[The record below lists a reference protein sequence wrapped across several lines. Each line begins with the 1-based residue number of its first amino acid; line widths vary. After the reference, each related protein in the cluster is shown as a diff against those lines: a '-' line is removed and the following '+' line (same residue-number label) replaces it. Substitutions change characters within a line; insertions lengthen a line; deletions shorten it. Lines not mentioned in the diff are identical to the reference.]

1 MRNGRVD
8 MNCEE
13 FEILGLE
20 SQRDVSISDE
30 GRERAL
36 QHARVCGRCAALG
49 ASWEA
54 AQTELAA
61 LAESSLLL
69 PVPARLETRVLQQ
82 FRLKHQPRQERRFL
96 QLATWALA
104 AAAVIVC
111 TFGVWDWHKWR
122 QGSLGGDS
130 RAAAVVARDKVFS
143 PATGSSAT
151 NASPVTDDSEILMAG
166 NESIEGKGGS
176 GGNDFIQLPGSSL
189 QDAEDGAIVRV
200 GMERASLAAFGLPV
214 NEEEAS
220 DWIQV
225 DVLVGSDG
233 SAQALRLP
241 E

>member
-1 MRNGRVD
+1 

-13 FEILGLE
+13 FEILGLD
-20 SQRDVSISDE
+20 SQRDGSMGDDS
-30 GRERAL
+30 RQRAL

-49 ASWEA
+49 ASWAA
-54 AQTELAA
+54 AQAELAA
-61 LAESSLLL
+61 LAEDSRMLR
-69 PVPARLETRVLQQ
+69 VPARVETRVLQQ

-122 QGSLGGDS
+122 QGSLGGNIAGS
-130 RAAAVVARDKVFS
+130 PTAALDAVS
-143 PATGSSAT
+143 SHSTGSSAT
-151 NASPVTDDSEILMAG
+151 NGSPATDDSEILMAG
-166 NESIEGKGGS
+166 NEGS

-189 QDAEDGAIVRV
+189 QEAEDGAVVRV

-214 NEEEAS
+214 NEDEAS

-225 DVLVGSDG
+225 DLLVGSDG
-233 SAQALRLP
+233 SAQAVRLP

>member
-1 MRNGRVD
+1 

-13 FEILGLE
+13 FEIFGLD
-20 SQRDVSISDE
+20 SQRDGSIRDD
-30 GRERAL
+30 GRERAV

-49 ASWEA
+49 ASWAA
-54 AQTELAA
+54 AQAELAA
-61 LAESSLLL
+61 LAEHSRVLR
-69 PVPARLETRVLQQ
+69 VPARVETRVLQQ

-104 AAAVIVC
+104 AAALIVC
-111 TFGVWDWHKWR
+111 TLGIWDWHKWR
-122 QGSLGGDS
+122 EGSLGGNS
-130 RAAAVVARDKVFS
+130 TAASSVAALDAVS
-143 PATGSSAT
+143 SHATGSSGA

-166 NESIEGKGGS
+166 NESN
-176 GGNDFIQLPGSSL
+176 GGNDFTQLPGSSL
-189 QDAEDGAIVRV
+189 QEVEDGAVVRV

-225 DVLVGSDG
+225 DLLVGSDG
-233 SAQALRLP
+233 SAQAVRLP

>member
-1 MRNGRVD
+1 

-13 FEILGLE
+13 FEIVGLD
-20 SQRDVSISDE
+20 SQRDGSITDD

-49 ASWEA
+49 ASWAA
-54 AQTELAA
+54 AQAELSA
-61 LAESSLLL
+61 LAESSRTLR
-69 PVPARLETRVLQQ
+69 VPPRVETRVLQQ

-96 QLATWALA
+96 QLATWGLA

-111 TFGVWDWHKWR
+111 TLGVWDWHKWR
-122 QGSLGGDS
+122 QGSLGGNIAAS
-130 RAAAVVARDKVFS
+130 QAAALDADS
-143 PATGSSAT
+143 GHPTGTSGISDSA
-151 NASPVTDDSEILMAG
+151 VGDDSEILMAD
-166 NESIEGKGGS
+166 NES

-189 QDAEDGAIVRV
+189 QEAEDGAVVRV

-214 NEEEAS
+214 NEDEAS

-225 DVLVGSDG
+225 DVLVASDG
-233 SAQALRLP
+233 SAQAVRLP

>member
-1 MRNGRVD
+1 MK
-8 MNCEE
+8 CEE
-13 FEILGLE
+13 FEILGLD
-20 SQRDVSISDE
+20 SQRDGSISSD

-36 QHARVCGRCAALG
+36 QHVRVCGRCAALG
-49 ASWEA
+49 ASWAA

-61 LAESSLLL
+61 LAESSQILRA
-69 PVPARLETRVLQQ
+69 PARVETRVLQQ

-96 QLATWALA
+96 QLATWGLA

-111 TFGVWDWHKWR
+111 TLGVWDWHKWR
-122 QGSLGGDS
+122 QGSLGGNIAAS
-130 RAAAVVARDKVFS
+130 PAAAVDAVSS
-143 PATGSSAT
+143 PSSGSSTT

-166 NESIEGKGGS
+166 NEGNEGS

-189 QDAEDGAIVRV
+189 QEAEDGAVVRV

-214 NEEEAS
+214 NEDEAS

-233 SAQALRLP
+233 SAQAVRLP

>member
-1 MRNGRVD
+1 

-13 FEILGLE
+13 FEIVGLD
-20 SQRDVSISDE
+20 SQRDGSISDD
-30 GRERAL
+30 GRERAV

-49 ASWEA
+49 ASWAA

-61 LAESSLLL
+61 LAESSRILR
-69 PVPARLETRVLQQ
+69 VPARVETRVLQQ

-104 AAAVIVC
+104 ATAVIVC
-111 TFGVWDWHKWR
+111 TFGIWDWHKWR
-122 QGSLGGDS
+122 QGSLGGNS
-130 RAAAVVARDKVFS
+130 TAAVPAAALNAV
-143 PATGSSAT
+143 SSRSTSSSGT

-166 NESIEGKGGS
+166 NESN
-176 GGNDFIQLPGSSL
+176 GGNDFTQLPGSSL
-189 QDAEDGAIVRV
+189 QALEDGAVVRV

-214 NEEEAS
+214 NEDEAS

-225 DVLVGSDG
+225 DLLVGSDG
-233 SAQALRLP
+233 SAQAVRLR

>member
-1 MRNGRVD
+1 

-13 FEILGLE
+13 FEILGLD
-20 SQRDVSISDE
+20 SQRDGSISDD

-49 ASWEA
+49 ASWA
-54 AQTELAA
+54 TAQAELAA
-61 LAESSLLL
+61 LAESSRMLRV
-69 PVPARLETRVLQQ
+69 PVRVEIRVLQQ
-82 FRLKHQPRQERRFL
+82 FRLKHQPRKERRFL
-96 QLATWALA
+96 QLATWGLA

-122 QGSLGGDS
+122 QDSLGGNI
-130 RAAAVVARDKVFS
+130 A
-143 PATGSSAT
+143 SSAT
-151 NASPVTDDSEILMAG
+151 AALDAVPSRSTGTPATNAGQITDDSEILMAG
-166 NESIEGKGGS
+166 NEGS

-189 QDAEDGAIVRV
+189 QEAEDGDVVRV

-214 NEEEAS
+214 NEDEAS

-225 DVLVGSDG
+225 DLLVGSDG
-233 SAQALRLP
+233 SAQAVRLP